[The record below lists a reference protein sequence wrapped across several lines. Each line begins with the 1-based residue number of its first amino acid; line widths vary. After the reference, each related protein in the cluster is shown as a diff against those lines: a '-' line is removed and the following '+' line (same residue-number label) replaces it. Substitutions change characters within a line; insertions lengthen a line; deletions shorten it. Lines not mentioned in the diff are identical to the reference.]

1 MCDNFLYLLYA
12 LYSAHSG
19 IIVGRPRPMNEL
31 WGSNRICGG
40 REVYVESNEG
50 GTRKQSTAM
59 AAFFLVISIIY
70 GQYNATF
77 DEWTTL
83 MMVRS
88 LRKYIKYQ
96 QPNALGMSAKVYV
109 VTFVYARNVNGPYVV
124 IRCHANIMDDLRPR
138 KTDQSGT
145 SIIWAQLTISVYLF
159 VAAAQQQQYQRQQ
172 QKECEE
178 KRKCLLT
185 VQNITSNRKVAT
197 YINDRS
203 AAHRWVFGVCNSF
216 YHHSLWQT
224 KRMRRHRWRIDTT
237 AERRNTTR
245 LVHS

>member
-1 MCDNFLYLLYA
+1 MNYGDQTGYA
-12 LYSAHSG
+12 GDEKCTWKATK
-19 IIVGRPRPMNEL
+19 VGQEN
-31 WGSNRICGG
+31 NRQ
-40 REVYVESNEG
+40 RWPH
-50 GTRKQSTAM
+50 
-59 AAFFLVISIIY
+59 FFSVIFIIY

-138 KTDQSGT
+138 KTDQSDT

-159 VAAAQQQQYQRQQ
+159 VAAAQQQQ
-172 QKECEE
+172 
-178 KRKCLLT
+178 
-185 VQNITSNRKVAT
+185 
-197 YINDRS
+197 
-203 AAHRWVFGVCNSF
+203 
-216 YHHSLWQT
+216 
-224 KRMRRHRWRIDTT
+224 
-237 AERRNTTR
+237 
-245 LVHS
+245 